1 MHVYQMA
8 PHGSRGVLWVIF
20 VTLLLVLVLLLLALR
35 APKFE
40 ASNEGLR
47 IRGSPFGREI
57 PAAALRLESARIV
70 NLRESPDLAPKWRT
84 MGVGLPGYRAG
95 WFRLQNGEKALVFL
109 GRGEEALYIPTS
121 EGYALLIAPED
132 LAGCLRT
139 LKGNPA

>member
-1 MHVYQMA
+1 MNVYQMA
-8 PHGSRGVLWVIF
+8 PHGSRGVLWAVLVF
-20 VTLLLVLVLLLLALR
+20 LVVLVLVLISLR

-40 ASNEGLR
+40 TSSEGMR

-57 PAAALRLESARIV
+57 PAAALQLESARIV

-95 WFRLQNGEKALVFL
+95 WFRLKNGEKALVFL
-109 GRGEEALYIPTS
+109 GRGEQALYIPTS
-121 EGYALLIAPED
+121 EGYSLLIAPED

-139 LKGNPA
+139 LKGAQA